1 MLRHLRR
8 RGALERAGAELDL
21 ARDEQDAAADVL
33 VASAVSGQ
41 VPPAGPQWRRGLAAL
56 EPHPL
61 SYDKHLC
68 ASKDGFTLH
77 AATRA
82 GALDDTGREALLRY
96 VLRPPIAQERI
107 QPLESGLVRIA
118 LKRAY
123 ADGTFAVDMDP
134 LSLLCR
140 LATSVPPPRFHTV
153 KYAGV
158 LAPASRWRSR
168 IAPAAPAS
176 PEPKQDN
183 EAHATRRTSRYR
195 P

>member
-1 MLRHLRR
+1 
-8 RGALERAGAELDL
+8 
-21 ARDEQDAAADVL
+21 
-33 VASAVSGQ
+33 
-41 VPPAGPQWRRGLAAL
+41 WRRGLAAL

-68 ASKDGFTLH
+68 ASKDGFTLR

-96 VLRPPIAQERI
+96 VLRPPIVQERI

-118 LKRAY
+118 LKRVY
-123 ADGTFAVDMDP
+123 CDGTFAVDMDP
-134 LSLLCR
+134 LSLLGR

-168 IAPAAPAS
+168 IAPATHAP

-183 EAHATRRTSRYR
+183 EA
-195 P
+195 